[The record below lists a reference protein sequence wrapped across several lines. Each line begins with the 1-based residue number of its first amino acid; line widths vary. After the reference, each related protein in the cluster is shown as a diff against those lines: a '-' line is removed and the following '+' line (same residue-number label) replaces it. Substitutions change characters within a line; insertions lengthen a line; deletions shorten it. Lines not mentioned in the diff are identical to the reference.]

1 MLYHYI
7 KIAFRNLLKYKLQSF
22 ICIVGLAI
30 GFTSF
35 ALSSLWIR
43 YELTYDTFR
52 KDADRIYYVRMESET
67 DDQGLSSVT
76 PYPLARY
83 LKETFPEIE
92 ESCNTSAWKTD
103 FLYNEKK
110 YESFDMVM
118 DSAAEHMF
126 EIELISSSRD
136 FMIPKSNKIAITD
149 KLAKEVFG
157 TKDPLGEKL
166 KIWSDDME
174 ICAIVK
180 SQDQHSN
187 FPFGILKPSRQTE
200 EWNVAYCQTF
210 IKVRPETDMRAFK
223 KKLYEHKIKKDRDSL
238 SHFVLT
244 SITAMRYDHPEEEPT
259 IKFEHILLFALAGG
273 LVILCA
279 LFNYLTLFVNRIRIR
294 SKEIG
299 LRKVCGSSD
308 GNLFVLFASEYLL
321 TLSISLLAG
330 IALIEIILPVFQE
343 LSNVKTNSFS
353 LYLETFVYFGFIT
366 LLAFLFSL
374 FPIYYFRKR
383 SLQKALKGSSDG
395 KGKNLFPKASLTL
408 QLIISIGFIFCS
420 SVLIKQIHHLHTTD
434 IGLNRK
440 DRGDV
445 RIYPQTD
452 GLKEEIAKL
461 SSIAEVYPDE
471 NDPLF
476 PSHSRSYSCLLYTSP
491 SPRD

>member
-126 EIELISSSRD
+126 EIELISGSRD

-157 TKDPLGEKL
+157 TKDPLGV
-166 KIWSDDME
+166 D
-174 ICAIVK
+174 
-180 SQDQHSN
+180 
-187 FPFGILKPSRQTE
+187 
-200 EWNVAYCQTF
+200 
-210 IKVRPETDMRAFK
+210 
-223 KKLYEHKIKKDRDSL
+223 
-238 SHFVLT
+238 
-244 SITAMRYDHPEEEPT
+244 
-259 IKFEHILLFALAGG
+259 
-273 LVILCA
+273 
-279 LFNYLTLFVNRIRIR
+279 
-294 SKEIG
+294 
-299 LRKVCGSSD
+299 
-308 GNLFVLFASEYLL
+308 
-321 TLSISLLAG
+321 
-330 IALIEIILPVFQE
+330 
-343 LSNVKTNSFS
+343 TN
-353 LYLETFVYFGFIT
+353 
-366 LLAFLFSL
+366 
-374 FPIYYFRKR
+374 
-383 SLQKALKGSSDG
+383 
-395 KGKNLFPKASLTL
+395 
-408 QLIISIGFIFCS
+408 
-420 SVLIKQIHHLHTTD
+420 
-434 IGLNRK
+434 
-440 DRGDV
+440 
-445 RIYPQTD
+445 
-452 GLKEEIAKL
+452 
-461 SSIAEVYPDE
+461 
-471 NDPLF
+471 
-476 PSHSRSYSCLLYTSP
+476 
-491 SPRD
+491 